1 MKRLKKLISTTLV
14 MSMLA
19 GSLIVGLPLPKA
31 SAAEVRPELNVN
43 RTLSAPVIDGRLD
56 DSVWSIEH
64 SLPVQT
70 EEGASKESKFGMLWD
85 YKYLYFGV
93 KAEDATP
100 VSSGSGYWF
109 DLDNINF
116 FIDPTMHQSAP
127 FAPDDLQAG
136 FVFQS
141 GTTTPEFHFGA
152 ALNGH
157 NGKDE
162 RRILRSIQKTTS
174 GWSLEVAI
182 PWDMLNFDPATVKQ
196 FGLNLTVTDRFDAAD
211 TSKQATRVWSAYQS
225 TSFWNDT
232 TGYGTVHLTDDQ
244 PVMGETNPIL
254 LQDDFEAYKT
264 GDIPPGWVIGPESGT
279 TPITVVQDTYGGHLT
294 INGVSTSQEGRIAA
308 PVQWDNYEIETN
320 IRFEGVHD
328 PSSSAAI
335 IFRASADGKVP
346 YHQFSLRQNGAYKL
360 FLRDSNGGTQSLHQ
374 GLLPA
379 PLDVGKDYSVKLR
392 AYGNNV
398 KTYVKAE
405 QDAAYTLVMDQTF
418 RESGVLQKQGKI
430 GFQADHSKV
439 SFDNVKVTRIWADR
453 LDLDFP
459 DTAEALTG
467 PVNVT
472 GSVYYSD
479 GISELLEPNQI
490 RVYSSDD
497 SIIKVTNNQL
507 FPLKEGKATIKA
519 IFDNLEISREMNV
532 TASASGVKTTAIRLE
547 NGYLLTVTD
556 KPLDLSTIKLK
567 ADYNNFTSGE
577 ISGNK
582 ADWSSENGKVT
593 FKDGVMNVS
602 AKGVYPVKVSK
613 DGVSTTVWVV
623 TKDAADQDY
632 VLYQEN
638 FDGAQDGAMPEGWTR
653 KEGATPGKVAVQSG
667 AFILDASASPDNPS
681 RVLLP
686 DYLALFGNYKIEADV
701 THLSANEPT
710 RWHSIMYR
718 VQKGDYPYYQMA
730 VRQKATAANGV
741 EFAERTPASAWNVM
755 EKGAYTESISQDKL
769 YHYTIKAYGNRVQ
782 QLIDNKL
789 IVDTDRA
796 DAYAKGGIG
805 LQANGSKMKVDNI
818 KIVFQQNPLPPMAAD
833 KFVKVAAPD
842 TGIAM
847 APSVITELE
856 STEQLTALN
865 DPYMPATVILH
876 LINGLK
882 VTDPTGKQMFG
893 DLTKVMEAIQYRMI
907 PAFYVRD
914 KQTADQLISYLK
926 EQAIED
932 AFIVSDSADL
942 AKRVRQAYPFI
953 QGIVDYRTVSSLSQ
967 EKLLDI
973 RKQTT
978 LGKAKIVMLPQ
989 NSITR
994 EQVAYLQKRLIV
1006 VWAAG
1011 DSQAKQANDS
1021 LTLHRMITS
1030 GVNGIVTSAPK
1041 RAYDA
1046 YKLYSHGTT
1055 LIRKPYIIGHRGIPA
1070 LSPENTI
1077 EGNKLALDYG
1087 ADFIENDIYLTKD
1100 GQLVILH
1107 DGTLERTTNGKGH
1120 VRDYTLEELKKLN
1133 ANKTHPSGFPDVKI
1147 PTLLEQINL
1156 VRERSS
1162 MLMAELK
1169 QTDQPVVDAYVKLI
1183 KETNSEPL
1191 FDSMSFSADAVAYL
1205 GQIMPEMPVGL
1216 LVSSISG
1223 NESNPNKSLRDALKQ
1238 VQGLNATFNVG
1249 YYGLGKNFLEA
1260 AHHRGLFVSPWT
1272 INSKADFISLY
1283 KQGVFAI
1290 TTDNTQWASDWA
1302 DSIRPEKNTYE
1313 IMSGGSI
1320 DLSAIVTTYKGTE
1333 TKISPDLVWLD
1344 GQDRLKANGMKVTG
1358 VTPGTAH
1365 LLMRYTASMDDN
1377 NNYDI
1382 YSEPV
1387 TIKVAGGQ
1395 TGPSQPSTPGDE
1407 TGGSGTPSSTPNSTS
1422 PAKPTVPNANNT
1434 TITGHTIQA
1443 VQGQV
1448 DAATLQKAFAEYR
1461 QLDINFTGDKLELA
1475 AAGLADA
1482 ARNKENMLVAANENG
1497 LYRLPLSLLKLEA
1510 LARELGSTV
1519 SEMTIAI
1526 TIQKANDQEA
1536 AVVKG
1541 SMSGVG
1547 GSQVAAPLL
1556 FEIQAKSKTG
1566 KTLPVTFDQAYVIRE
1581 MVLDQALN
1589 SRKATAIW
1597 YSPET
1602 KQLRFV
1608 PAVFTTEGN
1617 KTKVQMKHNGNGL
1630 YMIIQNDQHFTD
1642 MANHWAQA
1650 DVELL
1655 ANKLIVSGLD
1665 EGRFDGDRSITRAE
1679 FAALLVRALGL
1690 SSMGAQ
1696 TKTQA
1701 SYTDV
1706 PTSSWF
1712 ATDVAAASAV
1722 GIINGYKDGS
1732 FRPSQSIKREELAA
1746 MIIRALTYAGAY
1758 KFAGNTDQDKEL
1770 LSRYKDGNQLTWS
1783 QAEVAAAIR
1792 LGLMEGVSAKKI
1804 GLSSYATRAQSAVM
1818 IKRLLSKALFIN

>member
-31 SAAEVRPELNVN
+31 SAAEVRPELNAN
-43 RTLSAPVIDGRLD
+43 RTLSAPVIDGRLE

-93 KAEDATP
+93 KAEDAIP

-127 FAPDDLQAG
+127 FAPDDMQAG
-136 FVFQS
+136 FVFQP

-182 PWDMLNFDPATVKQ
+182 PWDMLNFDPAAVKQ

-211 TSKQATRVWSAYQS
+211 ASKQATHVWSAYQS

-244 PVMGETNPIL
+244 PFMGETNPVL

-264 GDIPPGWVIGPESGT
+264 GDIPPGWFIDPESGT

-294 INGVSTSQEGRIAA
+294 IDGISTSQEGRIAA
-308 PVQWDNYEIETN
+308 PVQWDNYEIETDV
-320 IRFEGVHD
+320 RFEEAKD

-335 IFRASADGKVP
+335 VFRASADGKIP
-346 YHQFSLRQNGAYKL
+346 YHQFTIRQNGAYEL

-398 KTYVKAE
+398 KAYVKAE

-439 SFDNVKVTRIWADR
+439 SLDNVKVTRISADR
-453 LDLDFP
+453 LDLGIP

-467 PVNVT
+467 PLSVT

-479 GISELLEPNQI
+479 GITEPLELNQI
-490 RVYSSDD
+490 RFYSSDD
-497 SIIKVTNNQL
+497 SIIKVTDNQL
-507 FPLKEGKATIKA
+507 FPLKEGKTTIKA
-519 IFDNLEISREMNV
+519 VFDNLEVSREMNV
-532 TASASGVKTTAIRLE
+532 TASASGVKTTAIRLKD
-547 NGYLLTVTD
+547 GYLLTVTD
-556 KPLDLSTIKLK
+556 KLLDLSTIKLK

-577 ISGNK
+577 IPGSDASWLSDHGN
-582 ADWSSENGKVT
+582 VT

-613 DGVSTTVWVV
+613 DGVSTNVWVV
-623 TKDAADQDY
+623 AKDAADQDY

-638 FDGAQDGAMPEGWTR
+638 FDGAQDGAMPEGWSR
-653 KEGATPGKVAVQSG
+653 KEGATPGKAAVQSG

-686 DYLALFGNYKIEADV
+686 DYLAFFGNYKIEADI

-730 VRQKATAANGV
+730 VRQKATASNGI

-755 EKGAYTESISQDKL
+755 EKGAFTESISQDKL
-769 YHYTIKAYGNRVQ
+769 YHYTVKAYGNRVQ
-782 QLIDNKL
+782 QFIDNKL

-818 KIVFQQNPLPPMAAD
+818 KIVLQQNPLPPMAAD
-833 KFVKVAAPD
+833 KFVRVAAPD

-856 STEQLTALN
+856 SREQLTTLN
-865 DPYMPATVILH
+865 KSNMPATMILH
-876 LINGLK
+876 LKNGLK
-882 VTDPTGKQMFG
+882 VTDPTEKQAFG
-893 DLTKVMEAIQYRMI
+893 DLAKVMEAIQYRMI
-907 PAFYVRD
+907 PAFYVTD

-932 AFIVSDSADL
+932 AFVVSDSPDL
-942 AKRVRQAYPFI
+942 VKRVRQAYPFI
-953 QGIVDYRTVSSLSQ
+953 QGIVDYRTVNSLSQ

-978 LGKAKIVMLPQ
+978 LGKAKIVLLPQ
-989 NSITR
+989 NAITR
-994 EQVAYLQKRLIV
+994 DQVAYLQKRLIV
-1006 VWAAG
+1006 VWAAAN
-1011 DSQAKQANDS
+1011 SQAKQANDS
-1021 LTLHRMITS
+1021 LTLHQMITS

-1041 RAYDA
+1041 SAYDA

-1077 EGNKLALDYG
+1077 EGNQLALDYG

-1100 GQLVILH
+1100 GHLIILH

-1133 ANKTHPSGFPDVKI
+1133 ANKTHPNGFPDVKI

-1156 VRERSS
+1156 VRERNS

-1183 KETNSEPL
+1183 KETNSEPF

-1205 GQIMPEMPVGL
+1205 GQVMPEMPAGL

-1223 NESNPNKSLRDALKQ
+1223 NESNPNKSLRDALRQ

-1260 AHHRGLFVSPWT
+1260 AHHRGLIVSPWT

-1283 KQGVFAI
+1283 KFGVFAI
-1290 TTDNTQWASDWA
+1290 TTDNTHWAADWA
-1302 DSIRPEKNTYE
+1302 DSIRAEKNIYE
-1313 IMSGGSI
+1313 TKSGGSV

-1344 GQDRLKANGMKVTG
+1344 GQDRLKVNGTKVTG

-1395 TGPSQPSTPGDE
+1395 TGPSQPPSTPGDQ
-1407 TGGSGTPSSTPNSTS
+1407 TGGSGTPNPQT
-1422 PAKPTVPNANNT
+1422 PAKPTDPNANNT
-1434 TITGHTIQA
+1434 TITGNTIQA

-1448 DAATLQKAFAEYR
+1448 DAATLQKAFAEYH
-1461 QLDINFTGDKLELA
+1461 QLDVKFTGDKLELA

-1482 ARNKENMLVAANENG
+1482 TRNKDNMLVAANENG

-1510 LARELGSTV
+1510 LARELGGSV
-1519 SEMTIAI
+1519 SDMTIAI
-1526 TIQKANDQEA
+1526 TIQKANDQEVA
-1536 AVVKG
+1536 AAKG
-1541 SMSGVG
+1541 SLSGVG

-1556 FEIQAKSKTG
+1556 FEIHAKSKTG
-1566 KTLPVTFDQAYVIRE
+1566 KALPVAFDQAYVIRE
-1581 MVLDQALN
+1581 MVLDQALD
-1589 SRKATAIW
+1589 SRKATAVW

-1630 YMIIQNDQHFTD
+1630 YMIIQKYQHFTD
-1642 MANHWAQA
+1642 MANHWAQV

-1655 ANKLIVSGLD
+1655 ANKLIVSGLG

-1690 SSMGAQ
+1690 SSVDVQ
-1696 TKTQA
+1696 TKTLA

-1706 PTSSWF
+1706 PASSWF
-1712 ATDVAAASAV
+1712 ATDVASASAA

-1746 MIIRALTYAGAY
+1746 MTIRALTYAGAY
-1758 KFAGNTDQDKEL
+1758 TSAGDTGQDKEL
-1770 LSRYKDGNQLTWS
+1770 LSHYKDSDRLTWS
-1783 QAEVAAAIR
+1783 SVEVAAAIR
-1792 LGLMEGVSAKKI
+1792 LGLMEGVSAERI
-1804 GLSSYATRAQSAVM
+1804 GSSSYATRAQSAVM